1 MKEILEM
8 PPRNLTALPHTGLLY
23 IGGTKQLHPH
33 HGKYEDDDD
42 QDEGQVGQGPQCGL
56 HDAED
61 VVERL
66 PRLGE
71 LENSEQSEGS
81 QHGEPLHSLRQQLH
95 NREDN
100 NDEIKVIGFVLQ
112 SPSQHLFY

>member
-1 MKEILEM
+1 MKLTGEREKFVRKYFNISALLCSAHCSPVKEILEM
-8 PPRNLTALPHTGLLY
+8 PPRNHTAFPHAGLLY

-66 PRLGE
+66 PRLGQ
-71 LENSEQSEGS
+71 LEDSQQTERSE
-81 QHGEPLHSLRQQLH
+81 H
-95 NREDN
+95 
-100 NDEIKVIGFVLQ
+100 
-112 SPSQHLFY
+112 

>member
-1 MKEILEM
+1 MIFSPVKEILEM
-8 PPRNLTALPHTGLLY
+8 PPRNHTTFPHAGLFY

-71 LENSEQSEGS
+71 LEYPGQPEGS
-81 QHGEPLHSLRQQLH
+81 QH
-95 NREDN
+95 
-100 NDEIKVIGFVLQ
+100 
-112 SPSQHLFY
+112 